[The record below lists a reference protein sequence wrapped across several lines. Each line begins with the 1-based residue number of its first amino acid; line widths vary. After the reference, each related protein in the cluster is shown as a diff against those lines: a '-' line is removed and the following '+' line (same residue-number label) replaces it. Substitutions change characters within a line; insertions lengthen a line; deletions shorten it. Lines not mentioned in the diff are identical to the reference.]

1 MEQRFTFTK
10 EERLCSKILIDKLF
24 VEGKSVYSLPFRFV
38 FLPVEYLKGKFP
50 AQVVFSVPKR
60 NFKQAVKRNLI
71 RRRMREA
78 YRLNKIGFY
87 ESLGIAGQKMAIMII
102 YIEKDVS
109 EYPAIETGLIKGL
122 KKVLSK
128 LNKDILSS

>member
-24 VEGKSVYSLPFRFV
+24 TEGKSVYTPPFRFV
-38 FLPVEYLKGKFP
+38 FMPVEYLNGEFP
-50 AQVVFSVPKR
+50 SQVVFSVPKR
-60 NFKQAVKRNLI
+60 NFKHAVKRNLI

-78 YRLNKIGFY
+78 YRLNKSSFY
-87 ESLGIAGQKMAIMII
+87 DGLDLSGQKLAIMII
-102 YIEKDVS
+102 YIEKDIS
-109 EYPAIETGLIKGL
+109 EYPKIENGIIKGL

-128 LNKDILSS
+128 LI